1 VVKILIV
8 DDEAG
13 QRSILSKILEAEG
26 YQLFE
31 AASVSQA
38 LQLIDENEP
47 EVVLTDLKMP
57 QKGGLVLIEG
67 VSKRSFP
74 PEIIV
79 ITAHGSI
86 DTAVKAMRLGAYDYL
101 TKPLE
106 REELILVVQRA
117 AEKRALRQEGREL
130 RQELT
135 KKAGSGLVAESLAM
149 RDVLDVTRRVAATDS
164 TILIRGESG
173 TGKERVAQ
181 LIHYLSARGTR
192 PMQSINCAAF
202 PETLLESELFGY
214 ERGAFTGAQG
224 RKIGIIEAASGGTL
238 FLDEVADM
246 SLNTQAK
253 VLRFLQ
259 DKQIRRLGATSS
271 IVVDVRVVAA
281 TNKNLEEEIRNKTF
295 RDDLF
300 YRLNIIPI
308 CIPPLRERKEDIPI
322 LVEHFMSRSGRVKA
336 VDTEAIKVLC
346 KYDWPGNVRELEA
359 VMERVTVLCS
369 SDKIKAS
376 DLPVE
381 LREGPRPPVDVQWK
395 LPPEGIDFEQWERE
409 MLAQALREA
418 SGVMSEAA
426 KRLGMTYRTFQ
437 YRAMKFGLK
446 GH

>member
-1 VVKILIV
+1 L
-8 DDEAG
+8 
-13 QRSILSKILEAEG
+13 
-26 YQLFE
+26 
-31 AASVSQA
+31 
-38 LQLIDENEP
+38 
-47 EVVLTDLKMP
+47 
-57 QKGGLVLIEG
+57 
-67 VSKRSFP
+67 
-74 PEIIV
+74 
-79 ITAHGSI
+79 
-86 DTAVKAMRLGAYDYL
+86 
-101 TKPLE
+101 
-106 REELILVVQRA
+106 
-117 AEKRALRQEGREL
+117 EGREL

-149 RDVLDVTRRVAATDS
+149 RDVLDFVRRVAATDS

-181 LIHYLSARGTR
+181 LIHYLSIRGTR

-214 ERGAFTGAQG
+214 EKGAFTGAQG

-259 DKQIRRLGATSS
+259 DKQIRRLGATNS
-271 IVVDVRVVAA
+271 IVVDVRVIAA

-300 YRLNIIPI
+300 YRLNIIPV
-308 CIPPLRERKEDIPI
+308 CIPPLRERKEDIPV
-322 LVEHFMSRSGRVKA
+322 LVEHFMSRSGRIKA
-336 VDTEAIKVLC
+336 VDPETIKVLC

-369 SDKIKAS
+369 GDKINVS

-381 LREGPRPPVDVQWK
+381 LREGPRPSVDVQWK

-446 GH
+446 GR

>member
-13 QRSILSKILEAEG
+13 QRNILSKILEAEG
-26 YQLFE
+26 YTLFE

-38 LQLIDENEP
+38 LQVIDEDEP

-57 QKGGLVLIEG
+57 QKGGLALIEG
-67 VSKRSFP
+67 VSKRPFP

-117 AEKRALRQEGREL
+117 AEKRALRLEGREL

-149 RDVLDVTRRVAATDS
+149 RDVLDFVRRVAATDS

-181 LIHYLSARGTR
+181 LIHYLSVRGTR

-214 ERGAFTGAQG
+214 EKGAFTGAQG

-259 DKQIRRLGATSS
+259 DKQIRRLGATNS
-271 IVVDVRVVAA
+271 IVVDVRVIAA

-300 YRLNIIPI
+300 YRLNIIPV
-308 CIPPLRERKEDIPI
+308 CIPPLRERKEDIPV
-322 LVEHFMSRSGRVKA
+322 LVEHFMSRSGRIKA
-336 VDTEAIKVLC
+336 VDPETIKILC

-369 SDKIKAS
+369 SDKINVS

-381 LREGPRPPVDVQWK
+381 LREGPRPSVDVQWK

-446 GH
+446 GR

>member
-1 VVKILIV
+1 MVKILIV
-8 DDEAG
+8 DDDAG
-13 QRSILSKILEAEG
+13 QRAIVSKILEAEG
-26 YQLFE
+26 YELFE
-31 AASVSQA
+31 ADGVSRA
-38 LQLIDENEP
+38 LELIDESDP
-47 EVVLTDLKMP
+47 AVVLTDLKMP
-57 QKGGLVLIEG
+57 QKGGLALIEE
-67 VSKRSFP
+67 VSKRPFP

-79 ITAHGSI
+79 ITAYGSI

-117 AEKRALRQEGREL
+117 AEKRALRLQGREL

-135 KKAGSGLVAESLAM
+135 RKASTGLVAESLAM
-149 RDVLDVTRRVAATDS
+149 RDVLDVVKRVAATDS

-173 TGKERVAQ
+173 TGKERIAQ
-181 LIHYLSARGTR
+181 LIHYSSARGTK

-214 ERGAFTGAQG
+214 EKGTFTGAQG
-224 RKIGIIEAASGGTL
+224 RKTGIIEAASGSTL

-259 DKQIRRLGATSS
+259 DKQIRRLGATSTNA
-271 IVVDVRVVAA
+271 VDVRVIAA
-281 TNKNLEEEIRNKTF
+281 TNKNLEEEIRNKAF
-295 RDDLF
+295 REDLF

-308 CIPPLRERKEDIPI
+308 HIPPLRDRKEDIPTLI
-322 LVEHFMSRSGRVKA
+322 EHFMARSGRIKAVEPGAVKA
-336 VDTEAIKVLC
+336 LC
-346 KYDWPGNVRELEA
+346 RYDWPGNVRELEA
-359 VMERVTVLCS
+359 VMERVTVLCPG
-369 SDKIKAS
+369 DEIRVD
-376 DLPVE
+376 DLPLE
-381 LREGPRPPVDVQWK
+381 LREGTRPFTETQFR
-395 LPPEGIDFEQWERE
+395 LPPEGVDFEQWERE
-409 MLAQALREA
+409 ILAQALRES